1 MHQFGPIRPNAGF
14 EPEMDHLLLLIL
26 RFFGILYDADERPEA
41 RRLTVGCALVFVLL
55 LALVWLL
62 FAR

>member
-1 MHQFGPIRPNAGF
+1 
-14 EPEMDHLLLLIL
+14 MDHLLLLIL